1 MLENVIL
8 LPSVRT
14 VSSRLDETL
23 AVWPV
28 VVRLLSERKSLRKR

>member
-1 MLENVIL
+1 MLENVTL

-23 AVWPV
+23 AVWRV
-28 VVRLLSERKSLRKR
+28 VVRLLSERKWFPER